1 MVYMELLTAEQ
12 AGMSS
17 KMKHGDYLRNENKRI
32 KLKEKWAEFFQSYD
46 IFLCPVA
53 NTTALKHD
61 HSEPQIARLITVNG
75 SEVPYVS
82 FLQWAGLIIL
92 ADLPVTTVPI
102 GMSCKGLPFG
112 VQVVAPAFQ
121 DRTSLYV
128 GELLEMHHRKFE
140 PPKLD
145 VARL

>member
-1 MVYMELLTAEQ
+1 M
-12 AGMSS
+12 
-17 KMKHGDYLRNENKRI
+17 
-32 KLKEKWAEFFQSYD
+32 YD
-46 IFLCPVA
+46 VFLCPVA
-53 NTTALKHD
+53 NTTAIKHD
-61 HSEPQIARLITVNG
+61 HSGDENFMMSRVITVNG
-75 SEVPYVS
+75 KEVPYVS
-82 FLQWAGLIIL
+82 YIQWAGLIIL
-92 ADLPVTTVPI
+92 ADLPVTTVPV
-102 GMSCKGLPFG
+102 GMSSRGLPIG